1 MKEMLYDIN
10 SFAIATT
17 LFVSMAGAIELG
29 FRIGRRP
36 AIKANDAS
44 KAQVSAIQSSLLGI
58 LALLLGFTFSQSLQ
72 RFDARSNAVL
82 DESIAIHNAFIRADL
97 LPLESQLKAKQLLI
111 AYTDIRAKAG
121 NVSMVNEDKRESF
134 VDATKDLQN
143 QLWALATEV
152 QTSSAG
158 AIRTGSFTDA
168 VGKLMQVFNV
178 RDSALNR
185 HVPEIVLMLLYGTFL
200 MTGSIVG
207 YVSGLSGTRTTYS
220 AYVMVALIV
229 SLVFVIVDLDRPR
242 RGLIEIDQ
250 SPILNLQSDMAAY
263 TRMMEKP

>member
-10 SFAIATT
+10 SLAIASS
-17 LFVSMAGAIELG
+17 LFVSMAVAIECG

-82 DESIAIHNAFIRADL
+82 DESNAIHNAFIRADL
-97 LPLESQLKAKQLLI
+97 LPQESQLKAKQLLI
-111 AYTDIRAKAG
+111 AYTNNRTEAG

-134 VDATKDLQN
+134 VTEAKELQN
-143 QLWALATEV
+143 QLWILATEI
-152 QTSSAG
+152 QTSTAG

-168 VGKLMQVFNV
+168 IGKLMQVFHV

-250 SPILNLQSDMAAY
+250 SPILNLQADMADYAR
-263 TRMMEKP
+263 TLVKP